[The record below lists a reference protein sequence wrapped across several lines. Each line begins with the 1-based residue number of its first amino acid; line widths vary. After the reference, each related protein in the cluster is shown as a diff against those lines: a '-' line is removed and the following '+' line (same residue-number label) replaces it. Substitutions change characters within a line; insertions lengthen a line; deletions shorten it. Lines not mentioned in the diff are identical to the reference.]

1 MREDATLMQLVTTDW
16 SPSLDQLTFSRPRF
30 PDDEDEPVRTI
41 IDEPYPQGMCVYVCG
56 GPQLAAMR
64 LPTSLRRLQ
73 PISSFDSTC
82 EHFPFPPSL
91 ARRLTYA
98 SESFTHFC
106 RFDRHGRMSPCLLP
120 TSPPLQEAYA
130 YAIHHWIPW
139 KHRCSQSPAISHS
152 SMIASLAWDVSTRF
166 LPPLSVTD

>member
-41 IDEPYPQGMCVYVCG
+41 IDEPYPQCMCVYVCG

-73 PISSFDSTC
+73 PISNFDSTC

-91 ARRLTYA
+91 ARRLTL
-98 SESFTHFC
+98 
-106 RFDRHGRMSPCLLP
+106 RFRVVHSLLSIRPTWPNVTMS
-120 TSPPLQEAYA
+120 TS
-130 YAIHHWIPW
+130 
-139 KHRCSQSPAISHS
+139 
-152 SMIASLAWDVSTRF
+152 D
-166 LPPLSVTD
+166 